1 MALSRRSEVVV
12 RVRDWCLTAVFE
24 LVLLAA
30 VYLLYRMG
38 RLLSMDAEA
47 TALANAHAVNGM
59 ERLLRL
65 PNEAMIQDLV
75 PTVDLLQLA
84 NVYYVAV
91 HFPVTVAFLVWG
103 FLRRPQVEYRW
114 ARNLIILQTAVA
126 VVLHIAFPLAPPR
139 MFPGLGF
146 TDTMTV
152 YGPSAYDG
160 ASGAVA
166 NQFAAMPS
174 LHVGWAVLIA
184 VVVART
190 AGGPVRQLAIWHA
203 VITIVVV
210 TVTANHWFMDGII
223 AGAILLAALRLFP
236 EPGVCRVRWLQRVT

>member
-12 RVRDWCLTAVFE
+12 RVRDWSLMAAFE

-30 VYLLYRMG
+30 VYLLYRTG

-47 TALANAHAVNGM
+47 TALANAHAVNGV
-59 ERLLRL
+59 ERALRL
-65 PNEAMIQDLV
+65 PSEAWIQDLV

-84 NVYYVAV
+84 NTYYVAV

-103 FLRRPQVEYRW
+103 FLRRPEVEYRW

-139 MFPGLGF
+139 MFPALGY

-223 AGAILLAALRLFP
+223 AGVILLGALRLFP
-236 EPGVCRVRWLQRVT
+236 EPGVSRVRWLQRVT